1 MILTQQSLY
10 RSEHMYTTGDN
21 PILVTCSD
29 MSDWVCKHGRM
40 YSSVLFSEVI
50 GSTFA
55 QLWNLKT
62 PEVSFVKVLTEH
74 LPNEYLNIVQPA
86 FFNKPCFG
94 SRLIIES
101 QVVDKTL
108 LPSFRNTLF
117 RTKIINKTDLLKI
130 ALFDIW
136 LGNEDRHH
144 GNSNLLLD
152 QTLTNEYYFNVFDH
166 GAIFNS
172 NALSYGI
179 QLISDNES
187 IICSDLAQILFRK
200 GNTLTKN
207 VDNIVK
213 DFYLCTLKCE
223 SHLSNILIDIPI
235 QWGLNMQNLELLI
248 RDNLFTQ
255 GWKTDCEN
263 YFRALIQANI

>member
-1 MILTQQSLY
+1 MIPTQPSLY
-10 RSEHMYTTGDN
+10 RSEHMFTTGDN
-21 PILVTCSD
+21 PILVTCVD

-40 YSSVLFSEVI
+40 YPSVLFNEVI

-55 QLWNLKT
+55 ELWDLKT
-62 PEVSFVKVLTEH
+62 PQISFVNVLNEH
-74 LPNEYLNIVQPA
+74 LPNEYLNVVQPA

-94 SRLIIES
+94 SLYIEES

-108 LPSFRNTLF
+108 LPSFRNSVF
-117 RTKIINKTDLLKI
+117 RKKIVNKNDLLKI

-152 QTLTNEYYFNVFDH
+152 QTLNSKYYFNVFDH

-172 NALSYGI
+172 NALVHGI

-187 IICSDLAQILFRK
+187 IICSDLAQILFRRGK
-200 GNTLTKN
+200 TLTQI

-223 SHLSNILIDIPI
+223 AQLSNILVDIPS
-235 QWGLNMQNLELLI
+235 QWGLNIQNLELLI
-248 RDNLFTQ
+248 RSNLFVEK
-255 GWKTDCEN
+255 WKNDCEN
-263 YFRALIQANI
+263 HFRALIQANI

>member
-1 MILTQQSLY
+1 MILKQQSFY
-10 RSEHMYTTGDN
+10 RSERMFTTGDN

-40 YSSVLFSEVI
+40 YSTVLFSEVI

-55 QLWNLKT
+55 ELWDLKT
-62 PEVSFVKVLTEH
+62 PQISFINVLKEH
-74 LPNEYLNIVQPA
+74 LPIEHLNVVQPA

-94 SRLIIES
+94 SLFIEES
-101 QVVDKTL
+101 QVIDKTL
-108 LPSFRNTLF
+108 LPSFRNAVF
-117 RTKIINKTDLLKI
+117 RSKIMNKTDLLKI

-172 NALSYGI
+172 NALTYGI

-187 IICSDLAQILFRK
+187 IICSDLTNILFRK
-200 GNTLTKN
+200 GKGLTKI

-213 DFYLCTLKCE
+213 DFYICTLKCE
-223 SHLSNILIDIPI
+223 KSIKFSS
-235 QWGLNMQNLELLI
+235 
-248 RDNLFTQ
+248 
-255 GWKTDCEN
+255 
-263 YFRALIQANI
+263 Y

>member
-1 MILTQQSLY
+1 MILTHKSLY
-10 RSEHMYTTGDN
+10 SSERMFTTGDN
-21 PILVTCSD
+21 PILITCQD

-40 YSSVLFSEVI
+40 SSSLLFSEVI

-55 QLWNLKT
+55 NLWDLKT
-62 PEVSFVKVLTEH
+62 PQISFVNVLTEH
-74 LPNEYLNIVQPA
+74 LPNDFLNTVQPA

-94 SRLIIES
+94 SLFIEDS

-108 LPSFRNTLF
+108 LASFRNQSF
-117 RTKIINKTDLLKI
+117 RSKIVNKSDLLKI

-136 LGNEDRHH
+136 IGNEDRHH

-152 QTLTNEYYFNVFDH
+152 QTLSNEYYFNVFDH

-187 IICSDLAQILFRK
+187 IICSDLTQILFKK
-200 GNTLTKN
+200 GKTLTKI
-207 VDNIVK
+207 VDNLVK
-213 DFYLCTLKCE
+213 DFYLCTLNCE
-223 SHLSNILIDIPI
+223 NELSNILSEIPV
-235 QWGLNMQNLELLI
+235 QWGLNVPNLELLI
-248 RDNLFTQ
+248 RDNLFKQ
-255 GWKTDCEN
+255 SWKNECEN
-263 YFRALIQANI
+263 HFRALIQANI

>member
-1 MILTQQSLY
+1 MILRQNSLY
-10 RSEHMYTTGDN
+10 RSERMFTTGDN

-40 YSSVLFSEVI
+40 SSSVLFSEVI

-55 QLWNLKT
+55 ELWGLKT
-62 PEVSFVKVLTEH
+62 PQISFVDVFVEH
-74 LPNEYLNIVQPA
+74 LPNDYLNIVQPA

-94 SRLIIES
+94 SLYIEES

-108 LPSFRNTLF
+108 LPSFRNQTF
-117 RTKIINKTDLLKI
+117 RNKIVNKTDLLKI

-152 QTLTNEYYFNVFDH
+152 QTLTNKYYFSVFDH

-172 NALSYGI
+172 NTLNHGV

-187 IICSDLAQILFRK
+187 IICSDLAQALFRK
-200 GNTLTKN
+200 GKTLTKN

-213 DFYLCTLKCE
+213 YFYLCTLECE
-223 SHLSNILIDIPI
+223 AQLGNILNNIPVE
-235 QWGLNMQNLELLI
+235 WGLNVQNLDLLI
-248 RDNLFTQ
+248 RNNLFNQ
-255 GWKTDCEN
+255 NWKNDCEN
-263 YFRALIQANI
+263 HFRALIQANI

>member
-1 MILTQQSLY
+1 MFS
-10 RSEHMYTTGDN
+10 TGDN
-21 PILVTCSD
+21 PILVTCAD

-40 YSSVLFSEVI
+40 SSSILFSEVI

-55 QLWNLKT
+55 QLWDLKT
-62 PEVSFVKVLTEH
+62 PKISFVNVLHEH
-74 LPNEYLNIVQPA
+74 LPNEYLNVIQPP

-94 SRLIIES
+94 SLYINDS

-108 LPSFRNTLF
+108 LPSFRNSLF
-117 RTKIINKTDLLKI
+117 RKRVANKSDLLKI

-144 GNSNLLLD
+144 GNSNLLLN
-152 QTLTNEYYFNVFDH
+152 QTIPNEYYFNVFDH

-172 NALSYGI
+172 NTLSYGL

-187 IICSDLAQILFRK
+187 IICSDLAQILFKRGK
-200 GNTLTKN
+200 TLTKI

-223 SHLSNILIDIPI
+223 SQLSNILNYIPI
-235 QWGLNMQNLELLI
+235 QWGLNIQNLESLI
-248 RDNLFTQ
+248 RDNLFAQ
-255 GWKTDCEN
+255 QWKIDCEN
-263 YFRALIQANI
+263 HFRALIQANIQ

>member
-1 MILTQQSLY
+1 MF
-10 RSEHMYTTGDN
+10 TTGDN

-29 MSDWVCKHGRM
+29 MSDWVCKHGRL
-40 YSSVLFSEVI
+40 YSSTLFSEVI
-50 GSTFA
+50 GSSFA
-55 QLWNLKT
+55 QLWDLKT
-62 PEVSFVKVLTEH
+62 PEISFVNVLAEH

-94 SRLIIES
+94 SLYIEES

-108 LPSFRNTLF
+108 LPSFRNSTF
-117 RTKIINKTDLLKI
+117 RSKIVNKADLLKI

-136 LGNEDRHH
+136 LANEDRHH

-152 QTLTNEYYFNVFDH
+152 QTMNNEYYFNVFDH

-172 NALSYGI
+172 NALIHGM

-187 IICSDLAQILFRK
+187 IICSDLAQILFSK
-200 GNTLTKN
+200 GKTLTKN

-223 SHLSNILIDIPI
+223 AQLSNILVDIPP
-235 QWGLNMQNLELLI
+235 QWRLNVQNLELLM
-248 RDNLFTQ
+248 RNNLFSQ
-255 GWKTDCEN
+255 NWKNDCEN
-263 YFRALIQANI
+263 HFRSLIQANI

>member
-1 MILTQQSLY
+1 MILTQNSLY
-10 RSEHMYTTGDN
+10 RSERMFTTGDN

-29 MSDWVCKHGRM
+29 MADWVCKHGRL
-40 YSSVLFSEVI
+40 SSSILFSEVI

-55 QLWNLKT
+55 ALWGLKT
-62 PEVSFVKVLTEH
+62 PQISFVNVNPDH
-74 LPNEYLNIVQPA
+74 LPSMHLNVVQPA

-94 SRLIIES
+94 SLYIEDS

-108 LPSFRNTLF
+108 LPSLKNQLFRN
-117 RTKIINKTDLLKI
+117 KIVNKIDLLKI

-136 LGNEDRHH
+136 VGNEDRHH

-152 QTLTNEYYFNVFDH
+152 QTLANEYYFNVFDH

-172 NALSYGI
+172 NALAYGI

-187 IICSDLAQILFRK
+187 IICSDLVQILFRK
-200 GNTLTKN
+200 GKILTNN

-213 DFYLCTLKCE
+213 DFYLCTLECE
-223 SHLSNILIDIPI
+223 AQLSNILNDIPV
-235 QWGLNMQNLELLI
+235 QWGLNLQNLELQI
-248 RDNLFTQ
+248 RDNLFDAD
-255 GWKTDCEN
+255 WKSDCEN
-263 YFRALIQANI
+263 HFRTLIQANI

>member
-10 RSEHMYTTGDN
+10 RSERMFTTGDN

-40 YSSVLFSEVI
+40 YPSVLFNEVI

-55 QLWNLKT
+55 ELWDLKT
-62 PEVSFVKVLTEH
+62 PQISFVNVLTEH
-74 LPNEYLNIVQPA
+74 LPNEYLNVVQPA

-94 SRLIIES
+94 SLFIEES

-108 LPSFRNTLF
+108 LPSFRNQSF
-117 RTKIINKTDLLKI
+117 RNKIINKTDLLKI

-152 QTLTNEYYFNVFDH
+152 QALTNEYYFKAFDH

-172 NALSYGI
+172 NALVYGI

-187 IICSDLAQILFRK
+187 IICSELTQILFRK
-200 GNTLTKN
+200 GKTLTKN
-207 VDNIVK
+207 VDNVVK

-223 SHLSNILIDIPI
+223 AQLSSILIDIPV
-235 QWGLNMQNLELLI
+235 QWGLNLQSLEILI
-248 RDNLFTQ
+248 RNNLFTEN
-255 GWKTDCEN
+255 WKNDCEN
-263 YFRALIQANI
+263 HFRALIQANI